1 MNIFLYK
8 AVSIA
13 GDVDPKAVWSM
24 EKMQAYLSLIKTI
37 NPELTADA
45 IRWWIQ
51 WSLNYGT
58 FWIDSTSNLY
68 DFNFDVLYG
77 IRQYI

>member
-1 MNIFLYK
+1 MNIFLFN

-45 IRWWIQ
+45 IR
-51 WSLNYGT
+51 
-58 FWIDSTSNLY
+58 
-68 DFNFDVLYG
+68 
-77 IRQYI
+77 

>member
-1 MNIFLYK
+1 MNIFIFK

-45 IRWWIQ
+45 IR
-51 WSLNYGT
+51 
-58 FWIDSTSNLY
+58 
-68 DFNFDVLYG
+68 
-77 IRQYI
+77 